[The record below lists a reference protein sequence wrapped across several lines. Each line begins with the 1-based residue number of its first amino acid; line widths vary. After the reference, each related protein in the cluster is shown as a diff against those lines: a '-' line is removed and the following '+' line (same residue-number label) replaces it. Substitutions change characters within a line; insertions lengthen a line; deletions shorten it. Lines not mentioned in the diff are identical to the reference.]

1 MSDEKTPTDP
11 APALMPTN
19 TDIMHALS
27 GLVERFDGFETAVI
41 GLRQTVGT
49 VADDQSKT
57 RSLLEHIA
65 RDLRAD
71 MREVKGKIVTIQKRL
86 DRLDGGDP
94 SAASANGSAE

>member
-11 APALMPTN
+11 APALVPTN

-41 GLRQTVGT
+41 VLRQTVGT

-57 RSLLEHIA
+57 RALLEHIA

-71 MREVKGKIVTIQKRL
+71 MREAKGNIAALQRRL
-86 DRLDGGDP
+86 DTLESGEH
-94 SAASANGSAE
+94 AAVGPPNGS